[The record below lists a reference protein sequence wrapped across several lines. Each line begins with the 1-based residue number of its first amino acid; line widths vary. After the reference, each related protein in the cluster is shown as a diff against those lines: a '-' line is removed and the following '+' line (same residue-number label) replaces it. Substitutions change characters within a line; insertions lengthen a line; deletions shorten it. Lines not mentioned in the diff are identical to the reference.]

1 MGILFRGHGLVNPAN
16 SMSWD
21 IKNGSFLMNIV
32 RITLDGLSTR
42 IFSSQAVFSNNSNLS
57 SVLSA
62 ESKIPGQKS
71 LVIQF
76 PLTVHYSL
84 FKHGSTIHGYCSR
97 FLFCLFKEARASFV
111 STLHFT
117 FHFSLLSWS
126 SPFSLLSLSSFS
138 LLSLIM

>member
-1 MGILFRGHGLVNPAN
+1 
-16 SMSWD
+16 
-21 IKNGSFLMNIV
+21 MNIV
-32 RITLDGLSTR
+32 RITFDGLSTR

-111 STLHFT
+111 STLHLTLDFT
-117 FHFSLLSWS
+117 FIFRFNFKLKL
-126 SPFSLLSLSSFS
+126 FLLSSFS
-138 LLSLIM
+138 LLSLSSCNPFKPSSFLQAFFPYPL